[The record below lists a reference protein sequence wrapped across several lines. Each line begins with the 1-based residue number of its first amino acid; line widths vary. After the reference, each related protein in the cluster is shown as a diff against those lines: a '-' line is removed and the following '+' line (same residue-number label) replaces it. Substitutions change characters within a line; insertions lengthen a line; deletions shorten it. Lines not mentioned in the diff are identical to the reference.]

1 MRLFSRQRSDEL
13 FEFSFLQGVTTVLL
27 AFFVALI
34 VLFSSNLIA
43 AAITFLSLVLVQYIF
58 LGWRRNILF
67 HDSAQYGWGVYFV
80 LLRLGFVKLTIDR
93 RNATW
98 ARNVSRKLARSCNS
112 LRLLLYIMFYNEPP
126 PVAKEDRANVKFVQ
140 HPQNKS

>member
-27 AFFVALI
+27 SFFVALI

-58 LGWRRNILF
+58 LGWRRNTLLY
-67 HDSAQYGWGVYFV
+67 DSTQYGWGVHFV
-80 LLRLGFVKLTIDR
+80 LLR
-93 RNATW
+93 
-98 ARNVSRKLARSCNS
+98 
-112 LRLLLYIMFYNEPP
+112 
-126 PVAKEDRANVKFVQ
+126 
-140 HPQNKS
+140 

>member
-1 MRLFSRQRSDEL
+1 MYETRFSHDIFSDEMRLFSRQRSDEL

-58 LGWRRNILF
+58 LGWRPNILF
-67 HDSAQYGWGVYFV
+67 TTQLNMLGVFI
-80 LLRLGFVKLTIDR
+80 F
-93 RNATW
+93 
-98 ARNVSRKLARSCNS
+98 
-112 LRLLLYIMFYNEPP
+112 FYR
-126 PVAKEDRANVKFVQ
+126 V
-140 HPQNKS
+140 

>member
-27 AFFVALI
+27 SFFVALI

-58 LGWRRNILF
+58 LGWRPNILF
-67 HDSAQYGWGVYFV
+67 SDSTLGCLFCFIAFRVCKADNRPTQRDVGAQ
-80 LLRLGFVKLTIDR
+80 R
-93 RNATW
+93 
-98 ARNVSRKLARSCNS
+98 
-112 LRLLLYIMFYNEPP
+112 
-126 PVAKEDRANVKFVQ
+126 
-140 HPQNKS
+140 